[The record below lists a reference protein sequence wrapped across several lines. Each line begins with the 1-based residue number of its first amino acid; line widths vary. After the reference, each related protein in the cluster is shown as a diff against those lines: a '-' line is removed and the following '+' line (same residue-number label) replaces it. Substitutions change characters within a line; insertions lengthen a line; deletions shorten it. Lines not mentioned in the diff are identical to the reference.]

1 MRSGLHF
8 SFLALCVSSA
18 LASTS
23 ALAASFTV
31 EAGKTL
37 TGRQTLTGDETGHIA
52 DAATLQE
59 SGTQTIR
66 WSVAQSGTVT
76 INNQGQI
83 LATHGARAIDTQ
95 GNTNSAAHHL
105 VLNNSASALINS
117 AEDTLRLNFSSGR
130 LGSVTIHNAGQ
141 MSSTAGQVLD
151 LASVS
156 QGSMQLHNQG
166 VMQSAQQDAIRT
178 GDLTVINLTNAG
190 TIQSLGENR
199 RGIDI
204 TGKGTERFISI
215 TNESKGLISAQN
227 DALRM
232 NNDMTAGELL
242 LKNAGTIQST
252 GVADNA
258 GQAVDFNANSGKAVS
273 ALIINQAGGLIQT
286 QDADAL
292 RPGGNGEVRN
302 AGVIRAG
309 GAGLSAGAIST
320 SADGID
326 FQQHAGTI
334 LNQSGGMIEAAR
346 HGITGGGFVGVVNQK
361 DGNIIGHNGSGINL
375 DGRGKVTNYGVISGR
390 YNAALADGDGDGI
403 DIDLTGDIENFGLI
417 EGTGAAGEKNGDPNR
432 ADGIAMGGGNIINH
446 EKATI
451 YSSDRGIL
459 IDDSNGGAATAAAQ
473 IVNAGTIDAR
483 HEGIQL
489 RGEQND
495 SIVNSGR
502 IISRTHGVAIDMGGG
517 NDHVELQSGS
527 LIQGSMLGG
536 SGLNTLLLTGEQGG
550 RFAGVQQ
557 FQQWQVEQ
565 GTWQMAA
572 DLWQAEDEVVKIN
585 SNAQLQVS
593 GHASLNGDLVF
604 NLAAYPLT
612 TLLAVDQNLSLGEQ
626 FQLTLDLS
634 HFLPKAGDGWSLLS
648 SANLLDFSR
657 LNLQFIGNQLLP
669 SHYELFSSYDNNRYE
684 VNFRMLPTATVSE
697 PAAMSL
703 LLFGL
708 LAFTT
713 FKRRHQ

>member
-1 MRSGLHF
+1 
-8 SFLALCVSSA
+8 
-18 LASTS
+18 
-23 ALAASFTV
+23 
-31 EAGKTL
+31 
-37 TGRQTLTGDETGHIA
+37 
-52 DAATLQE
+52 
-59 SGTQTIR
+59 
-66 WSVAQSGTVT
+66 
-76 INNQGQI
+76 
-83 LATHGARAIDTQ
+83 
-95 GNTNSAAHHL
+95 
-105 VLNNSASALINS
+105 
-117 AEDTLRLNFSSGR
+117 
-130 LGSVTIHNAGQ
+130 
-141 MSSTAGQVLD
+141 
-151 LASVS
+151 
-156 QGSMQLHNQG
+156 
-166 VMQSAQQDAIRT
+166 
-178 GDLTVINLTNAG
+178 
-190 TIQSLGENR
+190 
-199 RGIDI
+199 
-204 TGKGTERFISI
+204 
-215 TNESKGLISAQN
+215 
-227 DALRM
+227 
-232 NNDMTAGELL
+232 
-242 LKNAGTIQST
+242 
-252 GVADNA
+252 
-258 GQAVDFNANSGKAVS
+258 
-273 ALIINQAGGLIQT
+273 
-286 QDADAL
+286 
-292 RPGGNGEVRN
+292 
-302 AGVIRAG
+302 
-309 GAGLSAGAIST
+309 
-320 SADGID
+320 
-326 FQQHAGTI
+326 
-334 LNQSGGMIEAAR
+334 
-346 HGITGGGFVGVVNQK
+346 
-361 DGNIIGHNGSGINL
+361 
-375 DGRGKVTNYGVISGR
+375 
-390 YNAALADGDGDGI
+390 
-403 DIDLTGDIENFGLI
+403 
-417 EGTGAAGEKNGDPNR
+417 
-432 ADGIAMGGGNIINH
+432 MGGGNIINH

-459 IDDSNGGAATAAAQ
+459 IDDSNGGAATAATQ

-713 FKRRHQ
+713 FKRRNQ